1 MKRQQPEERP
11 TEARVDGAG
20 AARSRTGSIV
30 RFGTYTGRARRL
42 RPGAVLF
49 RRGEPVEALFR
60 IRHGLVKLVT
70 YLRGGEARIV
80 RLQRPGDW
88 LGLEGFL
95 DECHGHT
102 AFALGKVTVER
113 YPMQHVAPM
122 RHDDAEML
130 TGLLSQW
137 HRDLAVADL
146 WIAEFSTGSIRRR
159 VARLIRYLARL
170 DEADPTSVHL
180 PTVREMGEILG
191 VRPESVSR
199 VLADLKRS
207 AVLVP
212 DGCGR
217 HDTYR
222 VNAPRLAALRSA
234 ARMRL
239 GETATHAAP

>member
-1 MKRQQPEERP
+1 MKRRQPDGGPAVARP
-11 TEARVDGAG
+11 DRSG
-20 AARSRTGSIV
+20 AADGRTGSIV
-30 RFGTYTGRARRL
+30 CFGAYRGRARRL
-42 RPGAVLF
+42 QPGAVLF
-49 RRGEPVEALFR
+49 RQGEPVEALFR

-95 DECHGHT
+95 DECCGHT
-102 AFALGKVTVER
+102 AVALGKVTIER
-113 YPMQHVAPM
+113 YPMQHLAPM
-122 RHDDAEML
+122 RHDDAEMFN
-130 TGLLSQW
+130 GLLSQW
-137 HRDLAVADL
+137 HRDLAAADV

-212 DGCGR
+212 AGSGR

-222 VNAPRLAALRSA
+222 VNAPRLAALRGA
-234 ARMRL
+234 ARTRP
-239 GETATHAAP
+239 GEVASHAAP